1 MSLHPDHAAHW
12 PKAAAS
18 AAIFRNDELLIVERG
33 KGEMAGLWSFPGG
46 HVAPGE
52 AVKAAAEREVIEET
66 GIRADIRALV
76 NVHDVIVFGHSGE
89 LQAHYIINIFCG
101 IWLSGAPQA
110 GSDARQAR
118 FVRMEDFKDYR
129 LTDGMQD
136 YAEQAA
142 RILYRCSA
150 R

>member
-66 GIRADIRALV
+66 GIRADIKALV

-89 LQAHYIINIFCG
+89 LRAHYTIIIFCG
-101 IWLSGAPQA
+101 IWLSGTPRAA
-110 GSDARQAR
+110 SDARQAR
-118 FVRMEDFKDYR
+118 FVRIEDFKNYR
-129 LTDGMQD
+129 MTDGMQS

-142 RILYRCSA
+142 RILHRYA
-150 R
+150 AL